1 MTKIHKVIY
10 SFIPAYKETT
20 RHCCSRHQRC
30 SREQKF
36 PTSTLM
42 ELGREKWSYANGGR
56 KQHMMKESKLPRI
69 IEAKMFGI
77 PGVFRRLHSGG
88 C

>member
-1 MTKIHKVIY
+1 
-10 SFIPAYKETT
+10 
-20 RHCCSRHQRC
+20 
-30 SREQKF
+30 
-36 PTSTLM
+36 M

-56 KQHMMKESKLPRI
+56 KQPMTKGSKLPSI